1 MGGWADSLTEAS
13 VALGVLAACSPP
25 LANEVATAHTPL
37 PLSPTSSLAVIA
49 GAVPMKTLEW
59 SRDKWPE
66 DLFMVLHKKR
76 VVCCLNLK
84 LVLVISVTLICGKG
98 PSF

>member
-1 MGGWADSLTEAS
+1 MLSSAVGGWADSLTEAS

-37 PLSPTSSLAVIA
+37 PPRHTHLFPIFSLAVIA
-49 GAVPMKTLEW
+49 GALRMKTLEW

-66 DLFMVLHKKR
+66 DLFMVLHKIS
-76 VVCCLNLK
+76 CLLPK
-84 LVLVISVTLICGKG
+84 S
-98 PSF
+98 

>member
-49 GAVPMKTLEW
+49 GPLQKKTLEW

-66 DLFMVLHKKR
+66 DLFMVLHKKS
-76 VVCCLNLK
+76 CLLPK
-84 LVLVISVTLICGKG
+84 SYIGISNFSQWVQKN
-98 PSF
+98 